1 MPVWAQGRISLRS
14 FELMQSLIW
23 RNTETCFTSEAIAQL
38 NFMSV
43 EQEANPRS
51 QSLLCCVND
60 RLFLSVWSWWRFSV
74 SVNWR
79 MEGTSR
85 LASFLSLL
93 SVVQAPQVGTML
105 PCQEM
110 LSNNWEIRW
119 LAVVPTFQQFWLEMG
134 GSSLQLRSYC
144 GLWLKFESND
154 YQIPRNSSPVTFQIE
169 FQFLTVG
176 VKLKTSLFSHF
187 SFHIFGQLG
196 RVDKKW
202 AIRLEDNKT
211 YRSPC
216 CFDFVKG
223 HFYLIHIHPN

>member
-14 FELMQSLIW
+14 FELMHSLIW

-60 RLFLSVWSWWRFSV
+60 WLFLSVWSWWRFSM
-74 SVNWR
+74 SVKWR
-79 MEGTSR
+79 MEGTPR

-93 SVVQAPQVGTML
+93 SVVQAPQVGTLL

-176 VKLKTSLFSHF
+176 VKLKTASS
-187 SFHIFGQLG
+187 HIFLFTYLAN
-196 RVDKKW
+196 W
-202 AIRLEDNKT
+202 EELIRNK
-211 YRSPC
+211 
-216 CFDFVKG
+216 
-223 HFYLIHIHPN
+223 L

>member
-14 FELMQSLIW
+14 FELMHSLIW

-74 SVNWR
+74 SVKWR
-79 MEGTSR
+79 MEGTPR

-134 GSSLQLRSYC
+134 WFFTAAPFLLRP
-144 GLWLKFESND
+144 LTEIRIKWLPDPEKFLPGHFSD
-154 YQIPRNSSPVTFQIE
+154 RISVFDSWRQIKNQPLLTF
-169 FQFLTVG
+169 F
-176 VKLKTSLFSHF
+176 FSHIWPIGK
-187 SFHIFGQLG
+187 S
-196 RVDKKW
+196 W
-202 AIRLEDNKT
+202 
-211 YRSPC
+211 
-216 CFDFVKG
+216 
-223 HFYLIHIHPN
+223 

>member
-79 MEGTSR
+79 REGASR

-93 SVVQAPQVGTML
+93 SVVQAPQVGTLL

-119 LAVVPTFQQFWLEMG
+119 LALGSGADFSAILTGNGVS
-134 GSSLQLRSYC
+134 SSLQLRSYC

-196 RVDKKW
+196 RVGKK
-202 AIRLEDNKT
+202 
-211 YRSPC
+211 
-216 CFDFVKG
+216 
-223 HFYLIHIHPN
+223 

>member
-1 MPVWAQGRISLRS
+1 MPVWAQGRISLQS

-74 SVNWR
+74 SVKWR
-79 MEGTSR
+79 MEGTPR

-119 LAVVPTFQQFWLEMG
+119 LALGSGADFSAILTGNGVS
-134 GSSLQLRSYC
+134 SSLQLRSYC

-176 VKLKTSLFSHF
+176 VKSKTRLFSHF

-196 RVDKKW
+196 RVDKK
-202 AIRLEDNKT
+202 
-211 YRSPC
+211 
-216 CFDFVKG
+216 
-223 HFYLIHIHPN
+223 

>member
-1 MPVWAQGRISLRS
+1 MPVWAQGRISLQS

-74 SVNWR
+74 SVKWR
-79 MEGTSR
+79 MEGTPR

-119 LAVVPTFQQFWLEMG
+119 LALGSGADFSAILTGNGVVLHC
-134 GSSLQLRSYC
+134 SSVLIAVFDWNSNQMITRSR
-144 GLWLKFESND
+144 E
-154 YQIPRNSSPVTFQIE
+154 IPPR
-169 FQFLTVG
+169 
-176 VKLKTSLFSHF
+176 SLFRSNF
-187 SFHIFGQLG
+187 SFWQLASNQKPAFSHIFLFTYLAN
-196 RVDKKW
+196 W
-202 AIRLEDNKT
+202 EELIRNKL
-211 YRSPC
+211 Y
-216 CFDFVKG
+216 
-223 HFYLIHIHPN
+223 

>member
-93 SVVQAPQVGTML
+93 SVVQAPQVGTLL

-134 GSSLQLRSYC
+134 WVLHCSSVLIAVFDWNSNQMITRSR
-144 GLWLKFESND
+144 E
-154 YQIPRNSSPVTFQIE
+154 IPPR
-169 FQFLTVG
+169 
-176 VKLKTSLFSHF
+176 SLFRSNF
-187 SFHIFGQLG
+187 SFWQLASNQKPAFSHIFLF
-196 RVDKKW
+196 
-202 AIRLEDNKT
+202 T
-211 YRSPC
+211 Y
-216 CFDFVKG
+216 
-223 HFYLIHIHPN
+223 LANWEEL

>member
-79 MEGTSR
+79 REGTSR

-93 SVVQAPQVGTML
+93 SVVQAPQVGTLL

-134 GSSLQLRSYC
+134 WVFTAAPFLLRP
-144 GLWLKFESND
+144 LTEIRIKWLPDPEKFLPGHFSD
-154 YQIPRNSSPVTFQIE
+154 RISVFDSWRQIKNQPLLTF
-169 FQFLTVG
+169 F
-176 VKLKTSLFSHF
+176 FSHIWPIGK
-187 SFHIFGQLG
+187 S
-196 RVDKKW
+196 W
-202 AIRLEDNKT
+202 
-211 YRSPC
+211 
-216 CFDFVKG
+216 
-223 HFYLIHIHPN
+223 